1 MKKALETPISSTKA
15 HAAAYGAAV
24 KHPLAPPMTL
34 GNMPH
39 SRYAYSF
46 RYVSLNP
53 MKDRQMSWT
62 AARRLLLD
70 GPARWV
76 QAPAA
81 AVPQSGGPDPGTPWG
96 ATCCDRDRA
105 LEMGK
110 HKRDRSDQSS
120 AFCDVIAVTKNHF
133 MLGKTS
139 NLTQPDSSQPPWPT
153 ATPAAGLSALKRVDV
168 RPNWKEQPCASPSP
182 RERAPR
188 AHARV
193 P

>member
-70 GPARWV
+70 GPARWGAGTRCGRSTV
-76 QAPAA
+76 RWSRSGN
-81 AVPQSGGPDPGTPWG
+81 AVG
-96 ATCCDRDRA
+96 
-105 LEMGK
+105 
-110 HKRDRSDQSS
+110 
-120 AFCDVIAVTKNHF
+120 CDV
-133 MLGKTS
+133 LRSGPCS
-139 NLTQPDSSQPPWPT
+139 WDGETQERSI
-153 ATPAAGLSALKRVDV
+153 
-168 RPNWKEQPCASPSP
+168 RPKFCIL
-182 RERAPR
+182 
-188 AHARV
+188 
-193 P
+193 